1 MSFYESDSAQRSK
14 MNAKEI
20 DKKIKS
26 YSKYYRNILVNEG
39 LEDIDRRMSSY
50 KARLKEM
57 YRSDGFKT
65 HNIYPSTNVSFV
77 YAVIAMC
84 LELKNAGYTDDRIIP
99 AVEKSMEKRWN
110 AFVKILQFIDLFPF
124 SFSVVRKWNQSDHA
138 DRVKD
143 RSITYDYFNLGR
155 EKVEYYI
162 SKCMYVEM
170 FSFYGIRPLCKIF
183 CNTDRIAYSGLTR
196 HVEFIRHSD
205 LSDGDA
211 CYDEII
217 RKSTYS

>member
-1 MSFYESDSAQRSK
+1 M
-14 MNAKEI
+14 
-20 DKKIKS
+20 
-26 YSKYYRNILVNEG
+26 
-39 LEDIDRRMSSY
+39 
-50 KARLKEM
+50 
-57 YRSDGFKT
+57 
-65 HNIYPSTNVSFV
+65 
-77 YAVIAMC
+77 
-84 LELKNAGYTDDRIIP
+84 
-99 AVEKSMEKRWN
+99 
-110 AFVKILQFIDLFPF
+110 IDLFPF